1 MLHPVS
7 PWVTHQFQYL
17 AHLLHVER
25 LAHIDHINGLIE
37 VIFREFHDRQGDF
50 LGGIQ
55 RGAVGAQ
62 NDHHPVFLFGAQFFV
77 EVDDDRVFGAAIFS
91 QPAFDQLVDHRL
103 SRLFHFAF
111 KVDPV
116 EMLTQEFVN
125 LVETFHRPVTG
136 LLPKI
141 FQVLLAGIPAP
152 EIGSH
157 RSFKLRLTHKSPVCL
172 RVEVRH
178 PAHRIMTRLL
188 ASVVHLVVA
197 HPFDHVQT
205 DVADVVG
212 ANHLLAARLE
222 DVTDRAA

>member
-1 MLHPVS
+1 MPIKVKRGVPVEGDNFGVFTRDHWVFNGTQRYFLRHSLHRLSVQRGVFLPHHFESSLCRFADQVVQKHHCTIPGRHGDIPWQIDNLICKVLHPVS

-37 VIFREFHDRQGDF
+37 VIFREFHDRQRDF

-125 LVETFHRPVTG
+125 LLKTFH
-136 LLPKI
+136 
-141 FQVLLAGIPAP
+141 
-152 EIGSH
+152 
-157 RSFKLRLTHKSPVCL
+157 
-172 RVEVRH
+172 
-178 PAHRIMTRLL
+178 
-188 ASVVHLVVA
+188 
-197 HPFDHVQT
+197 
-205 DVADVVG
+205 
-212 ANHLLAARLE
+212 
-222 DVTDRAA
+222 